1 MNKSEWYLLGMGAR
15 GEFKVTVLI
24 RAVVIGIGMKRIW
37 GASNRYSRC
46 RITSRCIT
54 WRGITMSY
62 VQLVHS
68 PVRSSEPD
76 FTWGLLCWLSCVC
89 AGLGT

>member
-1 MNKSEWYLLGMGAR
+1 MNKSEWYLLGMGAC
-15 GEFKVTVLI
+15 GDPKVMVLI

-68 PVRSSEPD
+68 RVRSVETD
-76 FTWGLLCWLSCVC
+76 FTWGLLCWLSCVDV
-89 AGLGT
+89 GIGT